1 MASKNHSEASVL
13 SRHPVHGV
21 SEFAD
26 TTARNAHT
34 YTALDIGKVVQTGTG
49 AARRYWLI
57 YDVVAGVASF
67 KEVGVEVAFAAPST
81 LVVGGSNTQGVST
94 SSARADHVHA
104 LPAFG
109 TTAGTFAQGDDA
121 RFNGV
126 GGIQMWHADAPPL
139 SPHAADDEF
148 TGASLDPKWLL
159 WDPGGI
165 VSAYGVDTTR
175 KMMTISFGG
184 QNATR
189 AAAVYQTSPTPDTE
203 WTVYAKVALLM
214 DEWGGSDHRA
224 YAALFV
230 AGTTLGSGTVDARGI
245 GLEHT
250 WGSPVGLH
258 AASSSWTSYQVNSA
272 FTRRDYV
279 SHCYFRIRHKPTAPG
294 AILSFDTSADGVSWQ
309 RVTAATSAIGLGHY
323 GIMVGQ
329 FGNATGKVNKALAK
343 FFRVFSGSG
352 ASGFDATSI
361 GRYL

>member
-109 TTAGTFAQGDDA
+109 TTAGTFAQGNDA

-139 SPHAADDEF
+139 SPHACDDEMDGTSSATWSVFDRSGLF
-148 TGASLDPKWLL
+148 TQAM
-159 WDPGGI
+159 
-165 VSAYGVDTTR
+165 DTTN
-175 KMMTISFGG
+175 KMWSILQPLSVGT
-184 QNATR
+184 ATSR
-189 AAAVYQTSPTPDTE
+189 VAGRLQAAPASE
-203 WTVYAKVALLM
+203 MAIYAKVHSVAHFSS
-214 DEWGGSDHRA
+214 G
-224 YAALFV
+224 AALAWDCGILLAQGTGATDDLCLLGAYQFDGTASQV
-230 AGTTLGSGTVDARGI
+230 GMRGRLYSAFGAAGGDITNSSNQDPRPYVRVRFNGTALFFDSSPDGKSWFRQANTTLGYTPS
-245 GLEHT
+245 
-250 WGSPVGLH
+250 
-258 AASSSWTSYQVNSA
+258 Q
-272 FTRRDYV
+272 
-279 SHCYFRIRHKPTAPG
+279 
-294 AILSFDTSADGVSWQ
+294 
-309 RVTAATSAIGLGHY
+309 IGLG
-323 GIMVGQ
+323 
-329 FGNATGKVNKALAK
+329 AALAISGSPTNVPAAAYFK

-352 ASGFDATSI
+352 ASGFNATSI
-361 GRYL
+361 GRYV